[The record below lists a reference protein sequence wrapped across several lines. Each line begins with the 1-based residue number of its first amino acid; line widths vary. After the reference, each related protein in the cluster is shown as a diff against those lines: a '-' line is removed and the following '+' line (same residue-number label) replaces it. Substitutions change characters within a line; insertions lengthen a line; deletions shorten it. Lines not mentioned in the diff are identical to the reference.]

1 MEARAISNDSVSKLV
16 PGASHSLAHL
26 SDSELLT
33 NTRHLAGK
41 SNQVFAALL
50 QRQRGCGT
58 LRTDDAKP
66 PRQRGRHIPAS
77 ERRTVFER
85 DGGRCTY
92 VDERGQRCPE
102 THLLQLHHLRAF
114 AKGGPSTAENLALR
128 CAAHNALAAEE
139 AFGRAH
145 VVRKRDSRRHAPNAR
160 SD

>member
-66 PRQRGRHIPAS
+66 PRPAL
-77 ERRTVFER
+77 EAPRIKMINF
-85 DGGRCTY
+85 D
-92 VDERGQRCPE
+92 Q
-102 THLLQLHHLRAF
+102 LRA
-114 AKGGPSTAENLALR
+114 AIET
-128 CAAHNALAAEE
+128 
-139 AFGRAH
+139 RA
-145 VVRKRDSRRHAPNAR
+145 
-160 SD
+160 